1 MAGGDTVG
9 TAINLHSAVCVSPP
23 PGSPPPCAPA
33 LALPSQFPLPPRTG
47 LRPPP
52 ESGLSCSRSVRRGER
67 RPVWASEPEVC
78 GSGCGFGSQAL
89 LGLWAARREAQ
100 RGLCAPRATRFIAR
114 ETEARPVHRGPRS
127 LRKRRRLRKA
137 LSLARQRLQR
147 GDRASLA
154 LPRQRSRRRKAG
166 GRQPETGGAPGRET
180 RPNRPT
186 PSSRPL
192 PARVPR
198 WAPLPGCPGRR
209 WSHRAASAGASV
221 ASSSY
226 PSCPQLLRIL
236 SQIKRLSLGGLSFF
250 PGFPG
255 LRFSLSRGDTYGRA
269 PLPDAAGTGRLL
281 WAGEPRTTPTP

>member
-154 LPRQRSRRRKAG
+154 LPRQQPARGEGRRAAVSRRLAG
-166 GRQPETGGAPGRET
+166 PRGGKPGLTGPRHPPAP
-180 RPNRPT
+180 
-186 PSSRPL
+186 SRPGSRAGRRCL
-192 PARVPR
+192 GAQGGGGPTARH
-198 WAPLPGCPGRR
+198 LPG
-209 WSHRAASAGASV
+209 
-221 ASSSY
+221 
-226 PSCPQLLRIL
+226 
-236 SQIKRLSLGGLSFF
+236 
-250 PGFPG
+250 
-255 LRFSLSRGDTYGRA
+255 
-269 PLPDAAGTGRLL
+269 LP
-281 WAGEPRTTPTP
+281 